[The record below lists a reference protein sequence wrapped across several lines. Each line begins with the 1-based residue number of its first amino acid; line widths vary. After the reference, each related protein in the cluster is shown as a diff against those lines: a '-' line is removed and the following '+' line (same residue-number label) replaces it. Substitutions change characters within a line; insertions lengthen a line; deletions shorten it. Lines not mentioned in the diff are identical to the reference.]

1 MDRQQ
6 SSFLQVELGQQQR
19 RDPRLAALVNGAGQV
34 PPLLLEE
41 LAQLQDQ
48 LPGFDSGLA
57 MACIEED
64 LGAPVD
70 EVFEQLDFLASE
82 NQVAVV
88 SREEFT
94 LKKNGQKVSFPKY
107 IQVWTFDAA
116 GKVER
121 EFNSY
126 DPTELLAAW
135 RR

>member
-1 MDRQQ
+1 MKDIYAAFNRDDR
-6 SSFLQVELGQQQR
+6 SAMI
-19 RDPRLAALVNGAGQV
+19 AALAENVEFESSPGAGEI
-34 PPLLLEE
+34 PWAAARHGHSDLADLLDQIVEH
-41 LAQLQDQ
+41 LQ
-48 LPGFDSGLA
+48 
-57 MACIEED
+57 M
-64 LGAPVD
+64 

-88 SREEFT
+88 NRMELS

-135 RR
+135 CR